1 MNEKRDYTKVFVLLS
16 LMVGILVVAMAT
28 GQILSA
34 APYDQPGIKDPALAT
49 LETNQKLGQIVE
61 ELKTLNAKTQAMHDL
76 LKGGKVEVVVRQ
88 GGPATA
94 PEAK

>member
-1 MNEKRDYTKVFVLLS
+1 MNENRDYTKVFVLIVL
-16 LMVGILVVAMAT
+16 LAATLGVAMTT

-34 APYDQPGIKDPALAT
+34 APTDQPGIKDPALAT
-49 LETNQKLGQIVE
+49 LETNEKLSQIVE

-88 GGPATA
+88 GVPAA
-94 PEAK
+94 AHEVK